1 MVSSS
6 NLYFIFHILN
16 IIFLKCFL
24 SPHIFTLN
32 YYLCISF
39 IFLVYGA
46 FTIIRKRLT
55 YVLLFSF
62 VIFCCEIILYFLKI
76 RFMNSQLY
84 DCFFMAL

>member
-1 MVSSS
+1 MVSAS

-16 IIFLKCFL
+16 IIFLKCFF

-46 FTIIRKRLT
+46 FTIIRKRFT